1 MRPVPIQPPRWL
13 NGAFFSC
20 RKRSTAPHLLGFYPH
35 GANPPNAT
43 LRPDSVALADFC
55 AKSSVRFCAV
65 PPSRAEPS
73 RAVRT
78 ALFSVRHSAQNL
90 PTPNLHFSPIKPTF
104 SHRFFAPRKNDDPPK
119 IGQNRAFSPLCLYHV
134 HTSP

>member
-1 MRPVPIQPPRWL
+1 MCAPCRFSPHDGSTGRFFHVENEALRRICWGSILTAQTPQTQHCAPIRWL
-13 NGAFFSC
+13 WLIFAQNQASDSAQC
-20 RKRSTAPHLLGFYPH
+20 R
-35 GANPPNAT
+35 
-43 LRPDSVALADFC
+43 
-55 AKSSVRFCAV
+55 
-65 PPSRAEPS
+65 RAEPN